1 MPQREVQVM
10 EEKNTDVLLKQIAA
24 GDNDAFRLFYD
35 RYYLQI
41 YRFASYFVDSSLLI
55 EEIVSDVFCI
65 IWQRREKLSQID
77 FFERYLYTITKNKAF
92 YYLRNESKITLTEL
106 DPLSAQFADEEDPEY
121 LVVDKELTVSLKE
134 AVDDLPERCRL
145 IFMMAREEGLKYKE
159 IAEILSISEK
169 TVNAQMVLAIKRLT
183 KRLGDIILFIL

>member
-1 MPQREVQVM
+1 M

-35 RYYLQI
+35 RYYLQV

-77 FFERYLYTITKNKAF
+77 SFERYLYTITKNKAF
-92 YYLRNESKITLTEL
+92 YYLRNESKLILTEL
-106 DPLSAQFADEEDPEY
+106 DPLSARFADEEDPEY
-121 LVVDKELTVSLKE
+121 LVVDKELTISLKA

-169 TVNAQMVLAIKRLT
+169 TVNAQMVLAIKKLT